1 MQSFKNEVEQLRNEV
16 AELNKQNQKV
26 RNELY
31 LLRSLKESLLLEN
44 KRLKE
49 RIKFGMVN

>member
-1 MQSFKNEVEQLRNEV
+1 MPSFKDEVEQLRNEV
-16 AELNKQNQKV
+16 AELNRENQKV

-44 KRLKE
+44 KKLKE